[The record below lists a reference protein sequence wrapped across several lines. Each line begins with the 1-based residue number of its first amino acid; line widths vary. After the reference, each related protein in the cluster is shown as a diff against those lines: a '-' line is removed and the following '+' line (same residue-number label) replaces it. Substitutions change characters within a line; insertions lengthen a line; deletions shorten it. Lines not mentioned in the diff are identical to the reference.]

1 MVQNTTARTS
11 ICTLIAIAALSASAF
26 LNVAHADSRKST
38 STSLARITRTLAKLN
53 QGLNGLSSQ
62 IANQKPTVVT
72 VPAPNEPQVTPSQ
85 GPIGKNNAGSSYMSF
100 DFYEGRTAEAISYH
114 NESGIGVVFHIR
126 EQGVTGFAQEYK
138 LNFPFA
144 DRTPEQRLA
153 DTFMIQ
159 TCLTHFHRAAD
170 APTGGTFFINPN
182 KDSKIGLL
190 CASVVNK

>member
-1 MVQNTTARTS
+1 MIRSATARTS
-11 ICTLIAIAALSASAF
+11 ICTLIAIIALSASAS
-26 LNVAHADSRKST
+26 LRVAHADSSKST
-38 STSLARITRTLAKLN
+38 SVSLARITRTISKLN
-53 QGLNGLSSQ
+53 KGLNDLSSK

-72 VPAPNEPQVTPSQ
+72 VPAPNAPQVTPSQ
-85 GPIGKNNAGSSYMSF
+85 GPIGKNDAGASYMSF

-126 EQGVTGFAQEYK
+126 EQGVAGFAQEYK

-153 DTFMIQ
+153 DTVMIQ

-170 APTGGTFFINPN
+170 APAGGTFFINPN

-190 CASVVNK
+190 CSSVVNT